1 MRQLASED
9 IGWMMDQ
16 QLILDEDFDRYAE
29 GEGVRYCCYCWMH
42 PVCASRSLCRSGTIT
57 STILY
62 QSSQL
67 SINHI
72 MDDGIVVISKQ
83 QLT

>member
-1 MRQLASED
+1 
-9 IGWMMDQ
+9 MMDQ

-29 GEGVRYCCYCWMH
+29 GEGVLERDATAVTVRC
-42 PVCASRSLCRSGTIT
+42 RSLCRSGTTT

-67 SINHI
+67 TINHI
-72 MDDGIVVISKQ
+72 TDDGKVAISKQ

>member
-29 GEGVRYCCYCWMH
+29 GEGV
-42 PVCASRSLCRSGTIT
+42 LE
-57 STILY
+57 
-62 QSSQL
+62 
-67 SINHI
+67 
-72 MDDGIVVISKQ
+72 
-83 QLT
+83 

>member
-29 GEGVRYCCYCWMH
+29 GEGVLERDATAVTVGCTLSVQAEVYVD
-42 PVCASRSLCRSGTIT
+42 PVR
-57 STILY
+57 
-62 QSSQL
+62 
-67 SINHI
+67 
-72 MDDGIVVISKQ
+72 
-83 QLT
+83 